1 MVKPLADALR
11 GHHGLLCAK
20 EDGTLM
26 SQTAFE
32 RKYES
37 YITFL
42 ETKINGCQKRWYG
55 RTRVHKEILASGKE
69 LPPWKEVTIRCHDF
83 RVDFCTRCY
92 YANIPVKTLQRWMG
106 HASMK
111 MILEIYTKLSKAE
124 EEKDA
129 VKLAAVMEKGL
140 ALPSSAENKPEP
152 RAC

>member
-1 MVKPLADALR
+1 MVQPLADALR
-11 GHHGLLCAK
+11 DHHGLLCAK
-20 EDGTLM
+20 EDGRLM

-42 ETKINGCQKRWYG
+42 ETRINGCPKRWYG
-55 RTRVHKEILASGKE
+55 RTKAHKALLAEGKK
-69 LPPWKEVTIRCHDF
+69 LPPWKIVAIRCHDF

-92 YANIPVKTLQRWMG
+92 YAGIPIKTLQRWMG

-111 MILEIYTKLSKAE
+111 MILEVYTKLSKTE

-129 VKLAAVMEKGL
+129 VKLTAFMEKGL
-140 ALPSSAENKPEP
+140 TIPCTAGEESET
-152 RAC
+152 RAV